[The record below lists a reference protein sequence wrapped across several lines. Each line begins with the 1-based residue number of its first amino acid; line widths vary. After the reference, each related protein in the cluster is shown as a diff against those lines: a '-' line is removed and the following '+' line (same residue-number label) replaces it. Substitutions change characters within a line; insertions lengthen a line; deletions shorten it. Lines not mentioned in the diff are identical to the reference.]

1 MKLKTINA
9 VICKKFDAW
18 IATIEDQSVKALV
31 EKNTICTG
39 GAIAS
44 MLLNEDINDFDFYFR
59 DLDTTRAVAKYYVN
73 KFKANASPKFAGG
86 GSVDIRVDEN
96 ADDDQGK
103 MRIRVIVKSAGIASS
118 EGDEGYQYF
127 EGQPDQE
134 GAEYIAKVLDNGEQA
149 KAPEGE
155 AKDKPKYR
163 PVFLSTNA
171 ITLSDDVQIVV
182 RFYGEPDEIHANYDY
197 VHVTNYWTSWNRTVT
212 VKQAALLALMN
223 KDLRYIGSRYPLC
236 SLFRARKFIQR
247 GWKITAGQLLKIAM
261 NLQKYDL
268 RNVAVL
274 EEQLTGVDVA
284 YFNDLIERIKKE
296 EADKGTTAADV
307 IASGK
312 FDVDASYLAELIDKL
327 F

>member
-1 MKLKTINA
+1 MKLKTINS

-18 IATIEDQSVKALV
+18 LATIEDENVKKLV
-31 EKNTICTG
+31 GDNTICTG

-44 MLLNEDINDFDFYFR
+44 MLLNEPINDFDFYFR
-59 DLDTTRAVAKYYVN
+59 TLETTRAVARYYVD
-73 KFKANASPKFAGG
+73 KFKVNPPPKFAGG
-86 GSVDIRVDEN
+86 GAVEIRVDEKS
-96 ADDDQGK
+96 DDDQGK
-103 MRIRVIVKSAGIASS
+103 TRVRVIVKSAGIASS
-118 EGDEGYQYF
+118 DGDEGYQYF
-127 EGQPDQE
+127 ESQPDQE
-134 GAEYIAKVLDNGEQA
+134 GAEYIAKVLDNGDQA
-149 KAPEGE
+149 KASED

-171 ITLSDDVQIVV
+171 ISLSDDVQLVV

-261 NLQKYDL
+261 NLQVYDL
-268 RNVAVL
+268 RKVDVL